1 MATLGVGAPR
11 ADDAITDLQQQITA
25 TAEEIQVVEGQIKAV
40 EGALNEGNFSKLPV
54 KTREGAEQIFWEL
67 RKEKEQLRKKEEQL
81 RKEKEQLR
89 KNEGLLLQL
98 QVIRETQ
105 LREIGTGVPDWRHV
119 NSLAVL

>member
-1 MATLGVGAPR
+1 M
-11 ADDAITDLQQQITA
+11 
-25 TAEEIQVVEGQIKAV
+25 EGQIKAV

-67 RKEKEQLRKKEEQL
+67 RKEKEQLRKEKEE
-81 RKEKEQLR
+81 LR